1 VRLIINTQ
9 HLHYFVAI
17 YAHIFIASNQQTCKA
32 IISIYLCCIGG
43 YIQSSQEPATAP
55 SDDEFLNTT
64 AKTVTSSC
72 SRNSN
77 KQAGTKAWE
86 KIT

>member
-1 VRLIINTQ
+1 M
-9 HLHYFVAI
+9 
-17 YAHIFIASNQQTCKA
+17 HIFIASNQQTCKA

-55 SDDEFLNTT
+55 ADDEFLNIT

-77 KQAGTKAWE
+77 ISKPALKLGKKSYNSHTIA
-86 KIT
+86 T